1 MARPKTRS
9 DEIYNERRRAKRLAA
24 RIEAQTFR
32 TKQEK
37 AQAAAYVE
45 RLNKAIANTYAKRD
59 GGRASYSEKTQR
71 QVAALSQVTRRG
83 VRTAQDRRNTIF
95 ASDINLASRQA
106 DSNIASSGDK
116 DEALG
121 MVKIFYQSTRSL
133 WEGVPK
139 EERNNAILMGL
150 GLQDLG
156 EAFKYVLGN
165 NQDALRRLQANLKGT
180 DDTADDDFF
189 NQSQDER
196 EGSPDYMLM
205 VRDITMVA

>member
-24 RIEAQTFR
+24 RIQKQQFQTQQQKQQAQ
-32 TKQEK
+32 
-37 AQAAAYVE
+37 AYVE
-45 RLNKAIANTYAKRD
+45 RLNQAIAKTYATRQSGKLV
-59 GGRASYSEKTQR
+59 YSEQAQR
-71 QVAALSQVTRRG
+71 QVSSLSQVTRRG

-106 DSNIASSGDK
+106 DSFIAQGNK

-121 MVKIFYQSTRSL
+121 MVKIFYQSTRAL
-133 WEGVPK
+133 WEGLKPS
-139 EERNNAILMGL
+139 ERNNAILMGL
-150 GLQDLG
+150 GMSDLS
-156 EAFKYVLGN
+156 EAFNYVMQQN
-165 NQDALRRLQANLKGT
+165 PEAIKQLRSNLTGVRDT
-180 DDTADDDFF
+180 DDEDFF

-205 VRDITMVA
+205 VRDITMLG